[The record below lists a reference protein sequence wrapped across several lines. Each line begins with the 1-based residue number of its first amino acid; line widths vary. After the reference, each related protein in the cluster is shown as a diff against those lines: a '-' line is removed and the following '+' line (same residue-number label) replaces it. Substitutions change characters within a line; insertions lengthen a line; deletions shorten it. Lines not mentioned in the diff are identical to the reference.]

1 MFQAL
6 HATSATLLGFLQAS
20 IDADPFF
27 GAAANPW
34 TNRGMRVRLQTP
46 EEMTRNNGQEG
57 LSLWLYRVV
66 RDEERLN
73 DPARRISPTQLQPPP
88 LPMRLHYLATPI
100 TNRQQ
105 LGDPDTEQYV
115 LGKVL
120 QLFHSTPVFRGAD
133 LRDELAGTQAQL
145 FVRLETLSFD
155 EISRVW
161 EGLSGSFQLSVS
173 YEVSLVD
180 IDAALEPQLVS
191 PVVVALPS
199 YALASPVEAP

>member
-1 MFQAL
+1 MFQAI
-6 HATSATLLGFLQAS
+6 HATSSTLLGFLQTS
-20 IDADPFF
+20 IDDDPFF

-46 EEMTRNNGQEG
+46 EEMARNHGQEG

-120 QLFHSTPVFRGAD
+120 QLFHSTPVLRGAD

-145 FVRLETLSFD
+145 FVRLETLSLD

-161 EGLSGSFQLSVS
+161 EGLAGSFQLSVS

-180 IDAALEPQLVS
+180 IDAAVEPQLVS
-191 PVVVALPS
+191 PVIVALPS
-199 YALASPVEAP
+199 YALAARVETP